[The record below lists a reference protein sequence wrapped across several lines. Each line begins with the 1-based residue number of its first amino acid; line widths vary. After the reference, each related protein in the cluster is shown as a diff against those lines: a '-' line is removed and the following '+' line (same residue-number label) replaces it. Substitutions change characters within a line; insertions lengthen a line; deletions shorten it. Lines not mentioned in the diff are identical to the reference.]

1 MTEMITGVDLVQA
14 QLSLALEGK
23 FDLDQENLR
32 INGHA
37 MQCRINAEDPETFI
51 PSPGKISTVHRPGG
65 YHVRFE
71 SQIYSGYKVP
81 ANYDSLIAEVIVKD
95 NDRENTI
102 NKMRMA
108 LTELVIEGIKTNQPL
123 HLKILDDDGFKN
135 VDYYIKYLEEEL
147 IK

>member
-1 MTEMITGVDLVQA
+1 MITGVDLVQA
-14 QLSLALEGK
+14 QLALALEGK
-23 FDLDQENLR
+23 FDLEQSNLR

-51 PSPGKISTVHRPGG
+51 PSPGEITTLHRPGG

-71 SQIYSGYKVP
+71 SQAYSGYKVP

-95 NDRENTI
+95 NNRNNTI

-108 LTELVIEGIKTNQPL
+108 LDELVVEGIKTNKSL
-123 HLKILDDDGFKN
+123 HQKILDDESFKN
-135 VDYYIKYLEEEL
+135 IEYYIKYLEEKL
-147 IK
+147 I

>member
-1 MTEMITGVDLVQA
+1 MITGVDLVQA
-14 QLSLALEGK
+14 QLSLALEGR
-23 FDLDQENLR
+23 FDLDQENLK

-51 PSPGKISTVHRPGG
+51 PSPGKITTVHRPGG

-71 SQIYSGYKVP
+71 SQIYSGYEVP
-81 ANYDSLIAEVIVKD
+81 SNYDSLIAEVIVKD
-95 NDRENTI
+95 GDRDNTI
-102 NKMRMA
+102 NKMKMA

-123 HLKILDDDGFKN
+123 HLKILDDDGFKSIN
-135 VDYYIKYLEEEL
+135 YYIKYLEEEL